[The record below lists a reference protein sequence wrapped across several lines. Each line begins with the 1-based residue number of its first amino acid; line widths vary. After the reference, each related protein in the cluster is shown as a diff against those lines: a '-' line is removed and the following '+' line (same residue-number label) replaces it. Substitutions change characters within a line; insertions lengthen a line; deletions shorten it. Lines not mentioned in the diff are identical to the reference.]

1 MVDELFPGGPRTD
14 FAARSF
20 NEPHYDFLNRS
31 GDPFIED
38 IRRLI
43 ARWLSRMP
51 SMHIADL
58 QYRLQSKDD
67 AEFESAFWELYLHE
81 AYRRSGYRL
90 TIHPAVPG
98 TTRHPDFLVE
108 DDGTR
113 FYLEAVRACASA
125 SNTGENKRLEDA
137 RRVLAELRA
146 DRYMLDMASYVI
158 GARPLKVKVLRRDLR
173 EWLAD
178 LDRKANPYPA
188 GTGSRTLPRLSWRQ
202 EDGWRLEF
210 TAQLLR
216 PEHIGTGLP
225 LIRAHLTVGWGHDA
239 ARILAALDEKANKY
253 GPLEAPLV
261 IAVLSNAQ
269 FRTEDIDV
277 ERALFG
283 ALTRR
288 PSPQRPEAHQ
298 LLEPGHWCTGK
309 GWRRAHA
316 PQVIAVHD
324 LYPWTITK
332 AQPRLWTTL
341 QPSVAAPA
349 QPGWLAVMR
358 ASSTMPTP
366 AAADSVADLFGLPPG
381 WSAREPHFVT
391 QPRTVPL

>member
-1 MVDELFPGGPRTD
+1 MPVALNTAMIAVSRRCAKLRPAHAWSSLASSCPVKTGIS

-90 TIHPAVPG
+90 TIHPAVSG

-137 RRVLAELRA
+137 RRVLAELR
-146 DRYMLDMASYVI
+146 
-158 GARPLKVKVLRRDLR
+158 
-173 EWLAD
+173 
-178 LDRKANPYPA
+178 
-188 GTGSRTLPRLSWRQ
+188 
-202 EDGWRLEF
+202 
-210 TAQLLR
+210 
-216 PEHIGTGLP
+216 
-225 LIRAHLTVGWGHDA
+225 
-239 ARILAALDEKANKY
+239 
-253 GPLEAPLV
+253 
-261 IAVLSNAQ
+261 
-269 FRTEDIDV
+269 
-277 ERALFG
+277 
-283 ALTRR
+283 
-288 PSPQRPEAHQ
+288 
-298 LLEPGHWCTGK
+298 
-309 GWRRAHA
+309 
-316 PQVIAVHD
+316 
-324 LYPWTITK
+324 
-332 AQPRLWTTL
+332 
-341 QPSVAAPA
+341 
-349 QPGWLAVMR
+349 
-358 ASSTMPTP
+358 
-366 AAADSVADLFGLPPG
+366 
-381 WSAREPHFVT
+381 
-391 QPRTVPL
+391 